1 MRKGLAKSKPKFL
14 LVHVNSIKF
23 RVFVQVKNMVALIFY
38 SAIIVQKG
46 EEFMKIS
53 EKFKNLPTVWVA
65 ILAFGVALGGFFI
78 GNGVYKSLTAR
89 TVTVKGLAEMD
100 VVADTAVWTIK
111 FNRVGGDLTR
121 VQSDIDSDTVK
132 IHEFLIDNG
141 FKENEIQN
149 MRITVRDKYAGYS
162 EMERK
167 AQESSD
173 RYVIETGVMVRSNA
187 VDLIDSVSR
196 KMGDLVRQG
205 VTVSEDYA
213 GPIYLFNGINDIKIK
228 MIEEATKNARAAGEQ
243 FAKDAD
249 AKLGKIKTANQGVFS
264 VSARD
269 QVDAWSDNEKQSINK
284 RVRVVSTITFYLK

>member
-1 MRKGLAKSKPKFL
+1 
-14 LVHVNSIKF
+14 
-23 RVFVQVKNMVALIFY
+23 
-38 SAIIVQKG
+38 
-46 EEFMKIS
+46 MKIS
-53 EKFKNLPTVWVA
+53 EKFKNLPTIWVV

-121 VQSDIDSDTVK
+121 VQSDIDSDTAK
-132 IHEFLIDNG
+132 IHAFLMDNG
-141 FKENEIQN
+141 FKEDEIQN

-162 EMERK
+162 DMERK
-167 AQESSD
+167 SQESSD
-173 RYVIETGVMVRSNA
+173 RYVIETGVMVRSGA
-187 VDLIDSVSR
+187 VGLIDSVSR

-213 GPIYLFNGINDIKIK
+213 GPIYIFNGINDIKIK

-269 QVDAWSDNEKQSINK
+269 QVDAWSDNEKQAINK
-284 RVRVVSTITFYLK
+284 RVRVVSTITFYLR